1 MSFMEF
7 LEPNMREVEQHW
19 DTKDLAL
26 FQGIYMAAKRNL
38 NAIHAE
44 HAMLTVIM
52 NVYPGK
58 FGVTKKAMK
67 EYHRV

>member
-1 MSFMEF
+1 
-7 LEPNMREVEQHW
+7 
-19 DTKDLAL
+19 
-26 FQGIYMAAKRNL
+26 MAAKRNL